1 MSYRTIAA
9 FFAVRKTP
17 KVGAFDFGAPDPD
30 LRLLHDLAK
39 DRNDRDN
46 WPCGRGSI
54 EA

>member
-17 KVGAFDFGAPDPD
+17 NVGPFDFGAPDPD
-30 LRLLHDLAK
+30 LRLLNDLAK
-39 DRNDRDN
+39 DRNDPES